1 MGYNKVDSEVYI
13 RIYLDNCC
21 YNRLLDDRSYSQ
33 IYYERNSVM
42 LILELVEQSAIRLI
56 GSEMLVREMN
66 DTQDLYKRS
75 VLQLVYGLCSEETKI
90 TLQIVDRAEEIRH
103 NSNIKY
109 KDSIHL
115 ACAEAAKADVL
126 LTTDRKFMNN
136 CNRINTY
143 TRVLGPNQWLL
154 EVLYL

>member
-1 MGYNKVDSEVYI
+1 M

-33 IYYERNSVM
+33 IYYERNSIL
-42 LILELVEQSAIRLI
+42 LILELVEQSVIQVI
-56 GSEMLVREMN
+56 GSEILVKEIS
-66 DTQDLYKRS
+66 DTCDLYKRS
-75 VLQLVYGLCSEETKI
+75 VLQMLYSLCTEEVKI
-90 TLQIVDRAEEIRH
+90 TLQILERAEEIRH
-103 NSNIKY
+103 ISNIKY

-136 CNRINTY
+136 CNRIKTY
-143 TRVLGPNQWLL
+143 VRVSEPNQWLL